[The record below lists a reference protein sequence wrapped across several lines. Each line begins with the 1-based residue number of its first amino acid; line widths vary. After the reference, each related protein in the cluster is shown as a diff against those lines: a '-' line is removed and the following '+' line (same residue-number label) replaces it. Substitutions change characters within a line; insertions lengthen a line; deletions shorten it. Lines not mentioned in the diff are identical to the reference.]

1 MSEWLRFPRSHRM
14 KLKTDEN
21 LPIEVAEAMRAA
33 GHDALSVLEQDLGGW
48 ADPGIA
54 EICRSEGRVLV
65 SLDTDFADV
74 RAYPPRDYAG
84 ILVIRLKRQDK
95 LSILE
100 VVPRILRMFQLE
112 AIDRRLWIV
121 TEERVR
127 IRGG

>member
-1 MSEWLRFPRSHRM
+1 VSEWLRFPRSHRM

-21 LPIEVAEAMRAA
+21 MPIEVAEAMRAA

-74 RAYPPRDYAG
+74 RAYPPQDYPG

-95 LSILE
+95 PSLLE
-100 VVPRILRMFQLE
+100 VVPRILRMLQFE
-112 AIDRRLWIV
+112 EIDRRLWIV